1 MCLGLRGPPK
11 RRERGGPDTG
21 QSRKGVEDMEQRSQ
35 ASVQELQEK
44 IAAIFRGVG
53 VPGPD
58 ADIAADALMDAEI
71 SGVESHGL
79 TRLKAYVDRI
89 TNGQMNPAPEIQ
101 IETRGAVARVD
112 GGNGMGQVVAARAAQ
127 LCVQLAK
134 QYGIGAAAVHRSN
147 HFGTAAYYANR
158 VARAGCVGFCATNAG
173 PTMAPFGGMDLLLGT
188 NPFAVAFPARDQIFS
203 ADMATSA
210 VAKGKIRIYEK
221 KNEPIPVGW
230 ALDREGR
237 DTTDPHEAVDGILL
251 PMGGHKGYA
260 LSMAVDALCGLL
272 TGARLSGESVSMFQ
286 SSQSAD
292 VGHFIC
298 AIDIAHFLPAEQFE
312 ARAQEWFDRLR
323 SSRPRPGM
331 SILIPGEPEARR
343 RQACGGEISVLTE
356 TLRTVNRYYEQ
367 YGRPENRPD
376 RGADGARPS

>member
-112 GGNGMGQVVAARAAQ
+112 GGNGMGQVVAARAAR

-134 QYGIGAAAVHRSN
+134 Q
-147 HFGTAAYYANR
+147 
-158 VARAGCVGFCATNAG
+158 
-173 PTMAPFGGMDLLLGT
+173 
-188 NPFAVAFPARDQIFS
+188 
-203 ADMATSA
+203 
-210 VAKGKIRIYEK
+210 
-221 KNEPIPVGW
+221 
-230 ALDREGR
+230 
-237 DTTDPHEAVDGILL
+237 
-251 PMGGHKGYA
+251 
-260 LSMAVDALCGLL
+260 
-272 TGARLSGESVSMFQ
+272 
-286 SSQSAD
+286 
-292 VGHFIC
+292 
-298 AIDIAHFLPAEQFE
+298 
-312 ARAQEWFDRLR
+312 
-323 SSRPRPGM
+323 
-331 SILIPGEPEARR
+331 
-343 RQACGGEISVLTE
+343 
-356 TLRTVNRYYEQ
+356 
-367 YGRPENRPD
+367 
-376 RGADGARPS
+376 